1 MKLKG
6 AKQVHYDSGPN
17 MTPLVDVVM
26 VILIFLMMAGSF
38 AQGGWFLQS
47 SIPIKTKGGQQ
58 AAVDP
63 TKVPEEPLEVRID
76 NAADGFRVL
85 AGDIRAVGDRE
96 QLKMALERKLGQF
109 KMAGTPQDKVQVV
122 LMPGRNVRYENINMV
137 YEAAQRAGFTK
148 VGFATSH

>member
-1 MKLKG
+1 MKIQG
-6 AKQVHYDSGPN
+6 AKKVHYDSGPN

-47 SIPIKTKGGQQ
+47 SVPIKSKGGQK
-58 AAVDP
+58 AE
-63 TKVPEEPLEVRID
+63 VPPNVVPDEPLEVRID
-76 NAADGFRVL
+76 NASDGFRVM

-96 QLKMALERKLGQF
+96 QLRTALLQKRRQF
-109 KMAGTPQDKVQVV
+109 EVTGIQQDKVQVV
-122 LMPGRNVRYENINMV
+122 LMPARNVRYENIITV

-148 VGFATSH
+148 IGFATSH

>member
-1 MKLKG
+1 MKLRG

-47 SIPIKTKGGQQ
+47 SVPIKAKGGQK
-58 AAVDP
+58 AEIPPGTIPD
-63 TKVPEEPLEVRID
+63 EPLEVRID
-76 NAADGFRVL
+76 NAADGFRVI
-85 AGDIRAVGDRE
+85 AGDIRVEGDRE
-96 QLKMALERKLGQF
+96 RLKAALAQKLEQF
-109 KMAGTPQDKVQVV
+109 QAAGTPKDKIQVV
-122 LMPGRNVRYENINMV
+122 LMPGRSVKYDNIIAV
-137 YEAAQRAGFTK
+137 YEAALRAGFTK